1 MGANGSTASGVVRIG
16 DWEHRLCWMDAEEYY
31 KRRASVSVADEPPSL
46 SSSELVRRHIN
57 RSSTTASLSSCLGSF
72 RRRRRNG
79 SDASDLIEMSSVGGD
94 GGQWNRAMDY
104 SRGEETAVGAL

>member
-46 SSSELVRRHIN
+46 SSSELVRRHIS
-57 RSSTTASLSSCLGSF
+57 RSSTTVSSSCLGSF
-72 RRRRRNG
+72 RRRRRKG
-79 SDASDLIEMSSVGGD
+79 SDASDLIEMSSIGD
-94 GGQWNRAMDY
+94 GGGRWNRAMDY